1 MYLVAMVFF
10 MYILDLPL
18 KIFQMF
24 FQFIESIVQCL
35 STFMNDINP
44 MMQISQN
51 SFQMFQV
58 GQTFFM
64 LIDQPFSA
72 YIISKKNFQ
81 KNILYPLP
89 YLF

>member
-1 MYLVAMVFF
+1 
-10 MYILDLPL
+10 
-18 KIFQMF
+18 
-24 FQFIESIVQCL
+24 
-35 STFMNDINP
+35 MNDIDP